1 MRIILTNAQIWG
13 VEGDTLVIRG
23 DKVEKIGF
31 YTQIAE
37 NFPGYKV
44 VDLAGRSVL
53 PPLHDSHTHIH
64 SLEVWSVD
72 LRGVRS
78 VQELQSRLSHKV
90 REGPPFIVGR
100 GWDEN
105 MFDGKE
111 TPTRWDLDEVTKDI
125 PTMIIRV
132 CGHVAVVN
140 TALIKL
146 MEKAGILEKILQA
159 REISKG
165 DFDGMIYENEIADV
179 KKLLP
184 RPCMDELKA
193 LIQGYL
199 KKYVSFGVQYLNIMS
214 VGPELLEALGGM
226 TNALGMRIGIYL
238 DPGVGLHRPGFFGD
252 VRICGYKDFADGS
265 FGGRT
270 AKISERYR
278 DKNTSGVF
286 LLTDE
291 RVAFLTQAAKEGHQ
305 IAIHAIGDEAVRR
318 VVEIFRKKGIPG
330 NDVRIEHASLVTPDV
345 MKELSSY
352 GPHIVVQP
360 HFLVSDWWLTNA
372 LPKHLLRWAYPFR
385 TMVENGLIL
394 YGSSDYP
401 VEPLNPYLGISA
413 AVTRGLL
420 RCVNGEEEL
429 GIDEAVRM
437 YLRDPCFGDSLI
449 REGSNAS
456 FLVLGESIESINP
469 YDISA
474 LKPQAVF
481 LNGRFIEVGEDL
493 LNQLK

>member
-1 MRIILTNAQIWG
+1 M
-13 VEGDTLVIRG
+13 
-23 DKVEKIGF
+23 
-31 YTQIAE
+31 
-37 NFPGYKV
+37 
-44 VDLAGRSVL
+44 
-53 PPLHDSHTHIH
+53 
-64 SLEVWSVD
+64 
-72 LRGVRS
+72 
-78 VQELQSRLSHKV
+78 
-90 REGPPFIVGR
+90 
-100 GWDEN
+100 
-105 MFDGKE
+105 
-111 TPTRWDLDEVTKDI
+111 
-125 PTMIIRV
+125 
-132 CGHVAVVN
+132 
-140 TALIKL
+140 
-146 MEKAGILEKILQA
+146 
-159 REISKG
+159 
-165 DFDGMIYENEIADV
+165 
-179 KKLLP
+179 
-184 RPCMDELKA
+184 
-193 LIQGYL
+193 
-199 KKYVSFGVQYLNIMS
+199 
-214 VGPELLEALGGM
+214 
-226 TNALGMRIGIYL
+226 
-238 DPGVGLHRPGFFGD
+238 
-252 VRICGYKDFADGS
+252 
-265 FGGRT
+265 
-270 AKISERYR
+270 
-278 DKNTSGVF
+278 
-286 LLTDE
+286 
-291 RVAFLTQAAKEGHQ
+291 
-305 IAIHAIGDEAVRR
+305 
-318 VVEIFRKKGIPG
+318 
-330 NDVRIEHASLVTPDV
+330 TPDV

-372 LPKHLLRWAYPFR
+372 LPKHLLRWVYPFR